1 MAAGI
6 AAEAGLVA
14 KKALAVWLSVETPL
28 VLSGQSGEAKLDN
41 STNGVARKKSGKQGD
56 AVKLVFMSAS

>member
-28 VLSGQSGEAKLDN
+28 VLSGQSGETKLDN
-41 STNGVARKKSGKQGD
+41 AINIDS
-56 AVKLVFMSAS
+56 VFKEFQKNIEVI